1 MSLAELFSI
10 IAVVISFIAVCISF
24 LTFIDNKRQ
33 TKIMQ
38 KQLDEQ
44 LKPKFTDEPYNAY
57 TAKLDRISRNLN
69 DISKFIIFLTFSIKN
84 NHSICNILPLSYSL
98 FHNADTH
105 YLIHFH
111 TLNRNCPLPR
121 NLFHNVHTSL
131 PLTSFHLR

>member
-1 MSLAELFSI
+1 MKKGRFYSGLFPKGEEKAEFYGIIHPKEMIIMSLAELFSI

-69 DISKFIIFLTFSIKN
+69 DISNEIHN
-84 NHSICNILPLSYSL
+84 LSD
-98 FHNADTH
+98 FFNKE
-105 YLIHFH
+105 
-111 TLNRNCPLPR
+111 
-121 NLFHNVHTSL
+121 
-131 PLTSFHLR
+131 

>member
-44 LKPKFTDEPYNAY
+44 LKQTMNA
-57 TAKLDRISRNLN
+57 TR
-69 DISKFIIFLTFSIKN
+69 
-84 NHSICNILPLSYSL
+84 
-98 FHNADTH
+98 
-105 YLIHFH
+105 
-111 TLNRNCPLPR
+111 
-121 NLFHNVHTSL
+121 
-131 PLTSFHLR
+131 

>member
-44 LKPKFTDEPYNAY
+44 LKPKFPDEPYNAY

-69 DISKFIIFLTFSIKN
+69 DISNEIHN
-84 NHSICNILPLSYSL
+84 LSD
-98 FHNADTH
+98 FFNKE
-105 YLIHFH
+105 
-111 TLNRNCPLPR
+111 
-121 NLFHNVHTSL
+121 
-131 PLTSFHLR
+131 

>member
-10 IAVVISFIAVCISF
+10 IAVIISFIAVCISF

-44 LKPKFTDEPYNAY
+44 LKLKFTDEPYNAY

-69 DISKFIIFLTFSIKN
+69 DISKFINFMTPLIKN
-84 NHSICNILPLSYSL
+84 NRSICNISHLSHS
-98 FHNADTH
+98 
-105 YLIHFH
+105 
-111 TLNRNCPLPR
+111 
-121 NLFHNVHTSL
+121 
-131 PLTSFHLR
+131 

>member
-10 IAVVISFIAVCISF
+10 IAVIISFIAVCISF

-69 DISKFIIFLTFSIKN
+69 DISNEIHKLYDSFFVTCSTMFTLHYPSPTFLYYLRRLYFFTICAIIISEGGDYNDNNICTFLRLKN
-84 NHSICNILPLSYSL
+84 
-98 FHNADTH
+98 
-105 YLIHFH
+105 
-111 TLNRNCPLPR
+111 
-121 NLFHNVHTSL
+121 
-131 PLTSFHLR
+131 

>member
-10 IAVVISFIAVCISF
+10 IAVIISCISF

-44 LKPKFTDEPYNAY
+44 LKLKFTDEPYNAY

-69 DISKFIIFLTFSIKN
+69 DISN
-84 NHSICNILPLSYSL
+84 E
-98 FHNADTH
+98 
-105 YLIHFH
+105 IHK
-111 TLNRNCPLPR
+111 LYD
-121 NLFHNVHTSL
+121 
-131 PLTSFHLR
+131 SFNKE